1 MVQSA
6 VAGIIGPTDWITSM
20 QARSVCDALEIPH
33 LEVHSDVESRNDALS
48 INLYPRA
55 EVLARAYLDVIKGLG
70 WEEFIIVYDQSDEV
84 VIYKQIFKE
93 ARDKGWKVHVYQF
106 DPDKPFR
113 DTFMEIKESKKNN
126 ILLDVK
132 HKILIDVLKH
142 VSLEPFFHLHQNF
155 RQLPFSS
162 IT

>member
-33 LEVHSDVESRNDALS
+33 VEVHSDVESRNDALT

-55 EVLARAYLDVIKGLG
+55 EILANAYLDVIKGLG
-70 WEEFIIVYDQSDEV
+70 WEEFLIVYDQNDQV

-113 DTFMEIKESKKNN
+113 DTFIEIKAAKKNN

-132 HKILIDVLKH
+132 HKILIEVLKH
-142 VSLEPFFHLHQNF
+142 VSFLYTQFFFKHF
-155 RQLPFSS
+155 PAFS
-162 IT
+162 